1 MEYGQMMEQAKEN
14 AKLAFYQNPGYQLE
28 RRERKSFILK
38 VVAGTEDGKHTIHI
52 DGKFNLTLQ
61 EPLIVDRLSEIFLE
75 NFTTFHT
82 GDRPVGTAPCSAYV
96 LKIDEF
102 NHQGNS
108 TEGFTFNKLIIPNEN
123 TGANTPDT
131 RKIHKGKKLN
141 YVASINPSTLS
152 NISGTITDL
161 DGEKDKMFNEGDMFL
176 AEFVIIA
183 RD

>member
-28 RRERKSFILK
+28 RRERKSFIIK
-38 VVAGTEDGKHTIHI
+38 VLGMFSDNKKAVFEISQHMRLTTYHHAGYATNAI
-52 DGKFNLTLQ
+52 DK
-61 EPLIVDRLSEIFLE
+61 
-75 NFTTFHT
+75 
-82 GDRPVGTAPCSAYV
+82 SAFV

-108 TEGFTFNKLIIPNEN
+108 TDSNTFNKLIIPNEHAGA
-123 TGANTPDT
+123 TGATS

-141 YVASINPSTLS
+141 YIASINPITLT
-152 NISGTITDL
+152 NIIGTITDL
-161 DGEKDKMFNEGDMFL
+161 GGGAMFNDDSDMFL

>member
-38 VVAGTEDGKHTIHI
+38 VVAGEEGVTIDT

-82 GDRPVGTAPCSAYV
+82 GDRPGGTAACSSYV

-108 TEGFTFNKLIIPNEN
+108 TEGFTFNSLIIPNEN
-123 TGANTPDT
+123 TAANTPNT

-161 DGEKDKMFNEGDMFL
+161 DGKKDKMFNAGDMFL

>member
-28 RRERKSFILK
+28 RRERKSFIIK
-38 VVAGTEDGKHTIHI
+38 VLGTEGIQTSP
-52 DGKFNLTLQ
+52 FQFSLNLH
-61 EPLIVDRLSEIFLE
+61 EPLRVDRLSDIYLE
-75 NFTTFHT
+75 NFTTYHH
-82 GDRPVGTAPCSAYV
+82 GDYNTAEVNKSAFV
-96 LKIDEF
+96 LKINEF

-108 TEGFTFNKLIIPNEN
+108 TDSNTFNKLIIPNEHAGS
-123 TGANTPDT
+123 TGATS

-141 YVASINPSTLS
+141 YIASINPITLT
-152 NISGTITDL
+152 NITGTITDL
-161 DGEKDKMFNEGDMFL
+161 NGDAMFDDNLDMFL

>member
-1 MEYGQMMEQAKEN
+1 MEYGKMMEQAKDN

-38 VVAGTEDGKHTIHI
+38 VVGGEPGVTIDT

-61 EPLIVDRLSEIFLE
+61 ESLIIDRLSDIYLE
-75 NFTTFHT
+75 NFTTFHGNDLT
-82 GDRPVGTAPCSAYV
+82 GSDDKKYSAFV
-96 LKIDEF
+96 LRISEF

-108 TEGFTFNKLIIPNEN
+108 TDPVTFNRLIIPNEYN
-123 TGANTPDT
+123 TTVSAG

-141 YVASINPSTLS
+141 YVASINPSTLRS
-152 NISGTITDL
+152 ISGSITDL
-161 DGEKDKMFNEGDMFL
+161 GGGAMFVSDNDIFL
-176 AEFVIIA
+176 AEFIIVA

>member
-28 RRERKSFILK
+28 RRERKSFIIK
-38 VVAGTEDGKHTIHI
+38 ANPKHT
-52 DGKFNLTLQ
+52 GVFNLDLH
-61 EPLIVDRLSEIFLE
+61 EPLVIDRLSDIYLE
-75 NFTTFHT
+75 NFTTFHSNAKP
-82 GDRPVGTAPCSAYV
+82 GATAACSAYV
-96 LKIDEF
+96 LKFNEL

-108 TEGFTFNKLIIPNEN
+108 TDSNTFNKLIIPNEN
-123 TGANTPDT
+123 TEAAAPNT

-152 NISGTITDL
+152 KISGTITDL
-161 DGEKDKMFNEGDMFL
+161 DGGIDTMFDTSGDMFL
-176 AEFVIIA
+176 AEFVIVS

>member
-1 MEYGQMMEQAKEN
+1 MEYGQMMNEAKEN

-38 VVAGTEDGKHTIHI
+38 VTTGSTGV
-52 DGKFNLTLQ
+52 FNVRLQ
-61 EPLIVDRLSEIFLE
+61 EPLIVDRLSDIYLE
-75 NFTTFHT
+75 NFTTFHANST
-82 GDRPVGTAPCSAYV
+82 INPGASVDSSAYV
-96 LKIDEF
+96 LKIDQF

-108 TEGFTFNKLIIPNEN
+108 TESFTFNKLIIPNEI
-123 TGANTPDT
+123 TAGTLTP

-141 YVASINPSTLS
+141 YIASINPSTLS
-152 NISGTITDL
+152 NITGTITDL
-161 DGEKDKMFNEGDMFL
+161 RGTTTMFAGNDMFL

>member
-1 MEYGQMMEQAKEN
+1 MEYGQMMKQAKEN
-14 AKLAFYQNPGYQLE
+14 AKLSFYQNPGYQLE

-38 VVAGTEDGKHTIHI
+38 VTTGSTGV
-52 DGKFNLTLQ
+52 FNVDLH
-61 EPLIVDRLSEIFLE
+61 EPLIIDRLSDIYLE
-75 NFTTFHT
+75 NFTTFHSSSQP
-82 GDRPVGTAPCSAYV
+82 GNSAPCSAYV
-96 LKIDEF
+96 LKIDQF

-108 TEGFTFNKLIIPNEN
+108 TDSNSFNSLIIPNEN
-123 TGANTPDT
+123 TGAAGTDT

-152 NISGTITDL
+152 KISGTVTDL
-161 DGEKDKMFNEGDMFL
+161 DGVTSTMFAANDMFL

>member
-1 MEYGQMMEQAKEN
+1 MEYGQMMNQAKEN

-28 RRERKSFILK
+28 RRERKSFIIK
-38 VVAGTEDGKHTIHI
+38 ADPAQTGVFDVS
-52 DGKFNLTLQ
+52 LQ
-61 EPLIVDRLSEIFLE
+61 EPLIIDRLSDIYLE
-75 NFTTFHT
+75 NFTTFHS
-82 GDRPVGTAPCSAYV
+82 TADHPANTSDCSAYV
-96 LKIDEF
+96 LKINEF

-108 TEGFTFNKLIIPNEN
+108 TEGNTFNKLIIPNEN
-123 TGANTPDT
+123 TGLPTVNS

-152 NISGTITDL
+152 KISGTVTDL
-161 DGEKDKMFNEGDMFL
+161 NGNINTMFHTSGDMFL

>member
-1 MEYGQMMEQAKEN
+1 MEYGQMMNEAKEN

-38 VVAGTEDGKHTIHI
+38 VTTGSTGV
-52 DGKFNLTLQ
+52 FNVRLQ
-61 EPLIVDRLSEIFLE
+61 EPLIVDRLSDIYLE
-75 NFTTFHT
+75 NFTTFHSP
-82 GDRPVGTAPCSAYV
+82 GKPDDSAPCSAYV
-96 LKIDEF
+96 LKIDQF

-108 TEGFTFNKLIIPNEN
+108 TEPHTFNKLIIPNEN
-123 TGANTPDT
+123 TGAAAADT

-152 NISGTITDL
+152 NITGTVTDL
-161 DGEKDKMFNEGDMFL
+161 DGITTTMFDADDMFL